1 MQWNVLNKLKK
12 LKIWKWNS
20 TINEANKMSSNL
32 DHSKTADDS
41 KSLYEGSMMDK
52 PVRKQRQPV
61 PDTKDKLTLWVT
73 LMVSTTLCI
82 SVLAMVFAFM
92 LGLWAKEVDN
102 AEIFK
107 MISPAFSTLIGGMIG
122 FLSGIKLMQN
132 EDSKKDTK

>member
-1 MQWNVLNKLKK
+1 M
-12 LKIWKWNS
+12 
-20 TINEANKMSSNL
+20 E
-32 DHSKTADDS
+32 
-41 KSLYEGSMMDK
+41 
-52 PVRKQRQPV
+52 
-61 PDTKDKLTLWVT
+61 TKEKLTLWVT

-82 SVLAMVFAFM
+82 AVLAMVAAFI

-132 EDSKKDTK
+132 EDKKDSKC

>member
-1 MQWNVLNKLKK
+1 MN
-12 LKIWKWNS
+12 
-20 TINEANKMSSNL
+20 T
-32 DHSKTADDS
+32 
-41 KSLYEGSMMDK
+41 
-52 PVRKQRQPV
+52 PVRRPRQPV
-61 PDTKDKLTLWVT
+61 PDTKEKLTLYVT

-82 SVLAMVFAFM
+82 SVLAMVAAFI

-132 EDSKKDTK
+132 EENKKEAK

>member
-1 MQWNVLNKLKK
+1 M
-12 LKIWKWNS
+12 
-20 TINEANKMSSNL
+20 TR
-32 DHSKTADDS
+32 
-41 KSLYEGSMMDK
+41 K
-52 PVRKQRQPV
+52 PTRTQQKPQVE
-61 PDTKDKLTLWVT
+61 TKEKLTLWVT

-82 SVLAMVFAFM
+82 SVLAMVISFM

-132 EDSKKDTK
+132 DDKSKCKD

>member
-1 MQWNVLNKLKK
+1 MTKK
-12 LKIWKWNS
+12 PI
-20 TINEANKMSSNL
+20 
-32 DHSKTADDS
+32 
-41 KSLYEGSMMDK
+41 
-52 PVRKQRQPV
+52 RQPRKPQIEV
-61 PDTKDKLTLWVT
+61 KEKLTLYVT

-82 SVLAMVFAFM
+82 SVLAMVISFM

-132 EDSKKDTK
+132 EDKSKSC

>member
-1 MQWNVLNKLKK
+1 
-12 LKIWKWNS
+12 
-20 TINEANKMSSNL
+20 
-32 DHSKTADDS
+32 
-41 KSLYEGSMMDK
+41 MDK
-52 PVRKQRQPV
+52 PIRKPKQPV
-61 PDTKDKLTLWVT
+61 TDTKEKLTLYVT

-82 SVLAMVFAFM
+82 SVLAMVAAFM

-132 EDSKKDTK
+132 DEEKK

>member
-1 MQWNVLNKLKK
+1 MTKK
-12 LKIWKWNS
+12 PPQ
-20 TINEANKMSSNL
+20 
-32 DHSKTADDS
+32 H
-41 KSLYEGSMMDK
+41 
-52 PVRKQRQPV
+52 V
-61 PDTKDKLTLWVT
+61 PDTKEKLTLYVT

-82 SVLAMVFAFM
+82 SVLAMVIAFM

-132 EDSKKDTK
+132 EDTKPKEK

>member
-1 MQWNVLNKLKK
+1 MTKK
-12 LKIWKWNS
+12 PQEPI
-20 TINEANKMSSNL
+20 
-32 DHSKTADDS
+32 
-41 KSLYEGSMMDK
+41 
-52 PVRKQRQPV
+52 R
-61 PDTKDKLTLWVT
+61 DTKEKLTLYVT

-82 SVLAMVFAFM
+82 SVLAMVTAFI

-132 EDSKKDTK
+132 DEDKK